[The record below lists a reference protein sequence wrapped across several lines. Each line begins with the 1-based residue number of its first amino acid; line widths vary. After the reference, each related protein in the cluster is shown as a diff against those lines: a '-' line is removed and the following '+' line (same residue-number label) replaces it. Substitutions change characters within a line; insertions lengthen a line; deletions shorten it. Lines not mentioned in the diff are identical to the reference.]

1 MSYTM
6 QTAGPETH
14 IRVVEL
20 ALVASIV
27 VAWIAIVASG

>member
-1 MSYTM
+1 MNYTM

-14 IRVVEL
+14 MRIVAC

-27 VAWIAIVASG
+27 VAWVGIVASG

>member
-14 IRVVEL
+14 IRVVAL

-27 VAWIAIVASG
+27 LAWVGIVASS